1 MRYTICYTQ
10 RRNSTF
16 YFRLRVPKSCRGL
29 TSQTEISASLRTD
42 SPSIA
47 CAMVASKL
55 PLIQQLK
62 RMNDKN
68 TTHNELRD
76 LFSEL
81 TDFSSIDEKGRRC
94 ESDKEFVGASALVDM
109 LRDSLSE
116 GGGKSGIGDYLKTQ
130 PDASDAAAQRDFEWL
145 ALQLLEARRERMV
158 SGRSREFKRLS
169 SIAKETLEELT
180 GCEPAPAPASAPAA
194 PALTLKDAWDGF
206 VKSRKW
212 NAGVLRDNTRSYEF
226 LVAKWGED
234 LDVNAIDR
242 RKVNE
247 VLKDYANMPKGNLKP
262 YNKMTVAERASVP
275 WDDIE
280 EEDTIASK
288 TVKELLKLLQ
298 AFLSAYLTNEQEVF
312 KVAPTANVKVEVEKN
327 RYGIYTDSEL
337 KRFEQAALAEET
349 PWKKWGLLLGIY
361 SGMRAGEVA
370 KVLADGPKVSE
381 GIHYFRMVNG
391 KTPAATRN
399 IPIHSRLIELGI
411 LDAGVVKF
419 PRDKA
424 LTDYTNALRD
434 KLGIAPRDV
443 NDNRRVYHSFRHSF
457 ITRVRHKGGVDV
469 VVKRLVGHNL
479 GGGITDNYTH
489 EASLAEL
496 KECVEKMVF

>member
-10 RRNSTF
+10 RRNSIF

-29 TSQTEISASLRTD
+29 TSQTEISTSLRTD

-55 PLIQQLK
+55 PLIQRLK

-76 LFSEL
+76 LFNEL
-81 TDFSSIDEKGRRC
+81 TDFSSIDEKGRHSATD
-94 ESDKEFVGASALVDM
+94 EKVVGASALVDM

-116 GGGKSGIGDYLKTQ
+116 GGGKSGIGDYTKTQ
-130 PDASDAAAQRDFEWL
+130 PDLNNIVAYRDFEWL
-145 ALQLLEARRERMV
+145 ALQLLEARKERMLN
-158 SGRSREFKRLS
+158 GRGEGFRQWMDA
-169 SIAKETLEELT
+169 AKTTLDEAATVEL
-180 GCEPAPAPASAPAA
+180 EAA

-226 LVAKWGED
+226 LVAKWGEG
-234 LDVNAIDR
+234 LDVASITR
-242 RKVNE
+242 RMVNE

-312 KVAPTANVKVEVEKN
+312 TVAPTSNVKVDVEKN
-327 RYGIYTDSEL
+327 RYGIYTDAEL
-337 KRFEQAALAEET
+337 KQFEQAALAEKE
-349 PWKKWGLLLGIY
+349 PWRKWGLLVGIY
-361 SGMRAGEVA
+361 SGMRAGEVL
-370 KVLADGPKVSE
+370 KVLGDGPRESE
-381 GIHYFRMVNG
+381 GVHYFRMVDG
-391 KTPAATRN
+391 KTTAATRN
-399 IPIHSRLIELGI
+399 IPIHSKLIELGI
-411 LDAGVVKF
+411 LDAGSVEFPSVKS
-419 PRDKA
+419 
-424 LTDYTNALRD
+424 LTNYTNSLRD

-457 ITRVRHKGGVDV
+457 ITKVRYKGGIEV
-469 VVKRLVGHNL
+469 VVKRLVGHKL
-479 GGGITDNYTH
+479 GGSITDNYTH

-496 KECVEKMVF
+496 KECVEKMAF